1 MSSDFSGVRALRAV
15 WVLFQRRKPSLLCL
29 IFVPPWPPCQWFT
42 RLTPTGLRGSFEIW
56 SLDFFIHFFCAA
68 LLSPREIP
76 LHPPACKHSLQP
88 GTLLLLSVEV
98 ACLEAI
104 PPTVM
109 EIEPQSPASHLCC
122 FSQALS
128 PNAYKI
134 LGAYIGFIVYDL
146 KHLWIIPSTRKPY
159 KGIQHWQLVEM
170 NTLNGAGKGSVKSLS
185 WFYPT
190 PIWPYLTNYIYNN
203 PIST

>member
-1 MSSDFSGVRALRAV
+1 MIYTVYPHRPKRLIWNLIPWFLH
-15 WVLFQRRKPSLLCL
+15 SLLLC
-29 IFVPPWPPCQWFT
+29 C
-42 RLTPTGLRGSFEIW
+42 
-56 SLDFFIHFFCAA
+56 FIEPEGDSSA
-68 LLSPREIP
+68 
-76 LHPPACKHSLQP
+76 PACLQTQLAARSP
-88 GTLLLLSVEV
+88 ASALHTEPLVEV

-109 EIEPQSPASHLCC
+109 EIKPQSPASHLCC

-170 NTLNGAGKGSVKSLS
+170 NTLNGAGKGSVKSLG

-190 PIWPYLTNYIYNN
+190 PIWPYLTNYIYND